1 MASMLA
7 PTILDVRP
15 VSTGK
20 QSGVILSL
28 GRNEILIKMVQ
39 WTPRSLT
46 RRLGCFISKTRMNRR
61 KLTLA
66 NRPQEE
72 SCI

>member
-39 WTPRSLT
+39 
-46 RRLGCFISKTRMNRR
+46 
-61 KLTLA
+61 
-66 NRPQEE
+66 
-72 SCI
+72 